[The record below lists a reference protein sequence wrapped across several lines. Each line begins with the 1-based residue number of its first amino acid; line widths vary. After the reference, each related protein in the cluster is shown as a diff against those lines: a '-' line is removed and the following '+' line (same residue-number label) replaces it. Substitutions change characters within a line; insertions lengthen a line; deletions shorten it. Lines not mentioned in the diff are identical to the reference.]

1 MLGEQIGAI
10 KGKITGQRVL
20 DIEGPSIE
28 TSVSASG
35 NLNGVQIRET
45 LTFVGRPTNTSG
57 IIHGIGKGVLTA
69 GESEMAT
76 YTGEG
81 IGRVDSIGNIEW
93 RGSVFYST
101 SSTGKLASLNNLIV
115 VFESVI
121 DSEGNFNEKLWEW
134 K

>member
-1 MLGEQIGAI
+1 MLGEQIGEI

-45 LTFVGRPTNTSG
+45 LTFVGKPTNTGG
-57 IIHGIGKGVLTA
+57 IVHGKGIGVITTV
-69 GESEMAT
+69 ESEMAT

-81 IGRVDSIGNIEW
+81 IGRIDSMGTIGW

-101 SSTGKLASLNNLIV
+101 SSTGKLASLNNLIA

-121 DSEGNFNEKLWEW
+121 DSEGNYNEKLWEW